1 MMMKSK
7 LLLAFGLFMAASP
20 ARADLFLNAQHSAYA
35 GNAAIG
41 LGYLGST
48 FGADAL
54 YGWTPERL
62 AGHDVRS
69 LTVKGLWYLFEVGHQ
84 AEVSVRPYLGLG
96 AFYSPDSELFLKLP
110 DQYPK
115 SYYVPSALRPA
126 VLTGLRL
133 QMNSSFSASL
143 EFALLDSE
151 LAYVRNRKGVSYN
164 QVGSVGVSLHYK
176 LSGE

>member
-1 MMMKSK
+1 MKYACALALS
-7 LLLAFGLFMAASP
+7 LLCFAAP
-20 ARADLFLNAQHSAYA
+20 ARGDMFLNAQHAGYA
-35 GNAAIG
+35 GNTALG
-41 LGYLGST
+41 LGYVGST

-69 LTVKGLWYLFEVGHQ
+69 LSLKGLWYLFAVGHE

-96 AFYSPDSELFLKLP
+96 AFYSPDDELFLKLP

-126 VLTGLRL
+126 ILTGIRL
-133 QMNSSFSASL
+133 QVNTSLSASL
-143 EFALLDSE
+143 EYALLDSE
-151 LAYVRNRKGVSYN
+151 LAYVRNRGAISYN
-164 QVGSVGVSLHYK
+164 QVGSVGFALHYNF
-176 LSGE
+176 SAD

>member
-1 MMMKSK
+1 MKNK
-7 LLLAFGLFMAASP
+7 ILLALGLLLAAAP
-20 ARADLFLNAQHSAYA
+20 ARAELFLNAQHSAYA
-35 GNAAIG
+35 GNTAVG

-69 LTVKGLWYLFEVGHQ
+69 LTVKGIWYLFEVGHQ

-96 AFYSPDSELFLKLP
+96 AFYSPDDELFLKLP

-126 VLTGLRL
+126 LLTGLRL
-133 QMNSSFSASL
+133 QMNRSLSASL

-151 LAYVRNRKGVSYN
+151 LAFVRNRRGVSYN
-164 QVGSVGVSLHYK
+164 QVGSVGLAVHYK
-176 LSGE
+176 LFEN

>member
-1 MMMKSK
+1 MRVMQALVVS
-7 LLLAFGLFMAASP
+7 LFAFASA
-20 ARADLFLNAQHSAYA
+20 ARADVFLNAQHSGYA
-35 GNAAIG
+35 GNTAVG
-41 LGYLGST
+41 LGYAGSN

-69 LTVKGLWYLFEVGHQ
+69 LGLKGLWYLFAVGHE
-84 AEVSVRPYLGLG
+84 AEVCVRPYLGLG
-96 AFYSPDSELFLKLP
+96 AFYSPDDELFLSLP

-126 VLTGLRL
+126 LLTGIRL
-133 QMNSSFSASL
+133 QMNNSFSASL

-151 LAYVRNRKGVSYN
+151 LAYVKNRGGVSYN
-164 QVGSVGVSLHYK
+164 QVGSVGFALHYNF
-176 LSGE
+176 SAE